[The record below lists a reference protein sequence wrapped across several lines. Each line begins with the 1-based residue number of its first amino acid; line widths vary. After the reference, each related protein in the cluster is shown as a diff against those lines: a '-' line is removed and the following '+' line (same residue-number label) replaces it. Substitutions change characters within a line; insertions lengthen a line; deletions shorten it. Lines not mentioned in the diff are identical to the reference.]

1 MQWKECVGVGYA
13 TQIGETAFL
22 AGYNGLGAAAAIGA
36 PVCWDAVASDG
47 VTFALPEAGALFQNF
62 SMLAGILNTTV
73 GTAEYTHQIVAYGR
87 VSARAWGVATTYV
100 PGALL
105 ILTDGDDYVSYGTA
119 GQINGVI
126 TINQPIAVTALETN
140 ASVATTTS
148 LVFVKALG

>member
-13 TQIGETAFL
+13 TQQGETAFL
-22 AGYNGLGAAAAIGA
+22 AGFNGVGDERPVGS

-62 SMLAGILNTTV
+62 SMLAGILNETV

-87 VSARAWGVATTYV
+87 VSARAWGVASTYL

-105 ILTDGDDYVSYGTA
+105 ILTDGDDYVSYGSA

-126 TINQPIAVTALETN
+126 TINQPIAITALETN
-140 ASVATTTS
+140 ASAATTSS